1 MADVKNFKSR
11 LSSSRLFSKGSKDL
25 DSGVVDDKVFNK
37 DKWNM
42 IFGKL
47 KKLGTAIEMY
57 YGSSMSIDN
66 VEYRWV
72 NDRIEYYE
80 KDKRLLTKEEMTT
93 ANEMWKKYGTKS

>member
-1 MADVKNFKSR
+1 MKPSKTRLKDV
-11 LSSSRLFSKGSKDL
+11 L
-25 DSGVVDDKVFNK
+25 DDKVFNK

>member
-1 MADVKNFKSR
+1 MKGTRLVDV
-11 LSSSRLFSKGSKDL
+11 L
-25 DSGVVDDKVFNK
+25 DELGTDPKHRE
-37 DKWNM
+37 KWNI

-57 YGSSMSIDN
+57 YGTSMDIDN

-80 KDKRLLTKEEMTT
+80 AEERLLNKQEMQI
-93 ANEMWKKYGTKS
+93 ANLYWKKYKKT